1 LTDLQVQDP
10 APETAAE
17 SSPPSEVDL
26 TRELESPGAAT
37 SDTDPLA
44 ALAPVVT
51 IEELS
56 AYLRLNHKTVRDAI
70 ARGEIPGVRR
80 IGGAIRI
87 HRDTVLGWL
96 SSGQGRVAGSRR
108 TR

>member
-1 LTDLQVQDP
+1 MSDAIASATDNGAQLPQHSP
-10 APETAAE
+10 ANGD
-17 SSPPSEVDL
+17 SSP
-26 TRELESPGAAT
+26 LESTVPT
-37 SDTDPLA
+37 SE
-44 ALAPVVT
+44 LAPLPAVLT

-56 AYLRLNHKTVRDAI
+56 AYLRLNHKTIRDAI

-96 SSGQGRVAGSRR
+96 SAGQGRVAGSSRR
-108 TR
+108 LR